1 MVDCC
6 VETEIR
12 ELSPKSF
19 VSLPKEYWDNKKTT
33 NAIFQAIAAASDQTI
48 KTEQVTCHPFHP
60 QTSKNSII
68 FAILLDFERFKK

>member
-33 NAIFQAIAAASDQTI
+33 NAIFQAIAAASDQMI
-48 KTEQVTCHPFHP
+48 KTEKVTCHPFHH
-60 QTSKNSII
+60 QTSKKSII
-68 FAILLDFERFKK
+68 FAILLDYERNKK

>member
-19 VSLPKEYWDNKKTT
+19 VSLPKEYWDNKKST
-33 NAIFQAIAAASDQTI
+33 NAIFKAIAAASDQAI
-48 KTEQVTCHPFHP
+48 KSEQVKCL
-60 QTSKNSII
+60 SS
-68 FAILLDFERFKK
+68 